1 MEQKF
6 FDQFKQLKP
15 EHQDIAI
22 KIQEDLLEDV
32 ERELAEQEPLVF
44 TYNGVTYTHIEDT
57 EAFTVDDNEQPITA
71 LAVMKAAE
79 PDIVKS
85 LYTKIEPPPDLLKFG
100 KATRRKVIRA
110 AQLYYHEPP
119 IDERVLSFVN
129 FFKYLS
135 SSPRIGPCFAINHYY
150 AASLWATDYN
160 EELATALMLYYGWP
174 PDYRNISMAGT
185 SIHHIEKKPEGI
197 LITVCRSHTI
207 QTRLEAACA
216 AIVTEFTSPINKY
229 PPTSE
234 ELIKIG
240 MPTFY
245 TYNKT
250 NISISAEIHTAI
262 QNKMVNFIENL
273 TNALTD
279 EIPEY
284 PTIDDPDDFIEDGE
298 YYFDYADFHFLEEA
312 TSAQRQQR
320 LNNNEQRVF
329 NTLEP
334 KLRSL
339 PRGVAIPRKEMLL
352 YIEKANLTSGV
363 KYGFLE
369 KPSHGNY
376 MITSKL
382 TLPDSITIEEEE
394 RYDS

>member
-1 MEQKF
+1 MDQKLIEQ
-6 FDQFKQLKP
+6 FDLLKP
-15 EHQDIAI
+15 EQQNIVLE
-22 KIQEDLLEDV
+22 IQENLLEDMK
-32 ERELAEQEPLVF
+32 RELAEQELLTF
-44 TYNGVTYTHIEDT
+44 TYNGISYVHIENT
-57 EAFTVDDNEQPITA
+57 ESFAIDGDESNPITA
-71 LAVMKAAE
+71 LSLMKAAE

-85 LYTKIEPPPDLLKFG
+85 LYTKIEPPPDLFKFG
-100 KATRRKVIRA
+100 KATRRKVVRA

-119 IDERVLSFVN
+119 IDQRVLSFVN

-150 AASLWATDYN
+150 AASLWATGYS

-174 PDYRNISMAGT
+174 PDFQKIPMAGT
-185 SIHHIEKKPEGI
+185 SIHRIEKKPEGI

-207 QTRLEAACA
+207 EARLQAACA
-216 AIVTEFTSPINKY
+216 EIVAHFLSPTNQY
-229 PPTSE
+229 PPTPE
-234 ELIKIG
+234 DLIKIG
-240 MPTFY
+240 MPAFY

-273 TNALTD
+273 TNALAN

-312 TSAQRQQR
+312 TSAQYKQR
-320 LNNNEQRVF
+320 LDNNAMEVKKTLQKRLINVPRNELIKKKDLGQYL
-329 NTLEP
+329 ND
-334 KLRSL
+334 K
-339 PRGVAIPRKEMLL
+339 
-352 YIEKANLTSGV
+352 NCTSGV

-369 KPSHGNY
+369 KPKYGY
-376 MITSKL
+376 YIITSKL
-382 TLPDSITIEEEE
+382 DEE
-394 RYDS
+394 D